1 MVTQV
6 PSGGLTSLEELLVE
20 HVACGEWLDLAVG
33 GEAIDEAA
41 MRSWG
46 DSQTCRA
53 AVIRDILRGRLVADP
68 DPHGLRLRGARIAG
82 RLDLQDLA
90 TNVHLEL
97 QDCLLEEGV
106 CARRA
111 RLAGLVLTGCH
122 IEHPAEPPLDGVRLT
137 CSVLGLDRI
146 RVIGHAGL
154 GAVRLSGAQIGGR
167 LDCAGAELSN
177 DSGPALL
184 ADGLQVS
191 RGMFLRDGFTATGSG
206 EAGAVRLS
214 GAQIGGRLDCAE
226 AELSNDSGPAMRADG
241 LHVDHDMWL
250 CDGFSARGS
259 GDDGAVD
266 LLGAHIGGQLACT
279 EAELTN
285 DSGPALL
292 ADGLQVDQSVFL
304 RDGFTAAGSGDRGA
318 VDLFGAHIG
327 GQLDCAGAELRN
339 DSGPALMADGLQVDR
354 DAFLRDGFT
363 ATGSGPDCT
372 VRLPGARIGGR
383 FDCTGAKLHNDSGP
397 ALHADNLQVD
407 RGVFLRRGFTAT
419 GSGDLSAVRL
429 IGARIGANLE
439 CDGAKLHNDSGP
451 ALNADSLHVGQGIW
465 LRDGFTA
472 TGSGEAGAVRLAGAH
487 VGRQLD
493 CTGADLRND
502 SGPALIADGLEVGQD
517 MQCDRLTADG
527 GVVLGG
533 HIGRLLSFEGAA
545 LNNRGGIALSSDGL
559 RVDGTMFCRNGF
571 TAQGEIRLPGAQI
584 GGRLYLDGARLS
596 NPGGRALVAS
606 RLTVGQDMFCR
617 KQKVPEHE
625 QPFVVEGTIDLRGA
639 HIGGHFECDGAQL
652 RSESGPA
659 LNADSLHVDQDMY
672 MRGRFTATGAG
683 KAGAVRLSGARIGGS
698 LECDEAQLRN
708 DSGPALYADRLQV
721 DQSMFLRD
729 GFTAIG
735 NGGNGTLYLVG
746 AQISGHLD
754 CTKAELRN
762 DSGPALYAYSLQVGQ
777 GMYLGGGFTAT
788 GGGEEGAAVNLTDA
802 RVGGKFVFALECLEH
817 RADSHRRLAVSG
829 LTYADVPDT
838 GSDGD
843 WRDLLRQGT
852 PGYAA
857 QPYQQLAAGY
867 RARGD
872 DRQARQTLMAQRDDQ
887 LARTHAS
894 WRERWWGRITKV
906 TLGYGYQPWRALWF
920 LAAVVAVSCVLAV
933 VLGAHG
939 ALAQTST
946 TATPGRTC
954 TVVQRVSVGLDLNL
968 PMGTSV
974 ARVDCDLAKDSA
986 SATAA
991 WLSAVGWVLR
1001 LLAWVFAALFIAGFT
1016 SAVRKT

>member
-206 EAGAVRLS
+206 
-214 GAQIGGRLDCAE
+214 
-226 AELSNDSGPAMRADG
+226 
-241 LHVDHDMWL
+241 
-250 CDGFSARGS
+250 
-259 GDDGAVD
+259 
-266 LLGAHIGGQLACT
+266 
-279 EAELTN
+279 
-285 DSGPALL
+285 
-292 ADGLQVDQSVFL
+292 
-304 RDGFTAAGSGDRGA
+304 
-318 VDLFGAHIG
+318 
-327 GQLDCAGAELRN
+327 
-339 DSGPALMADGLQVDR
+339 
-354 DAFLRDGFT
+354 
-363 ATGSGPDCT
+363 PDCT

-502 SGPALIADGLEVGQD
+502 SGPTLIADGLEVGQD